1 MNVSVSG
8 HKFEVWITSGSEL
21 EPLNGT
27 FVDHVP
33 KDTVI
38 VIYGDMGKSEQ
49 LPLVAEEDDTSS
61 SPGNTQ
67 YFKVITTI
75 LIARPSTIAV
85 ISSGRSLYY
94 KRGEPYLCSAKAPV
108 LDGSGS
114 HR

>member
-1 MNVSVSG
+1 M
-8 HKFEVWITSGSEL
+8 WITSGSEL

-38 VIYGDMGKSEQ
+38 VIYGDMGKSTQ

-67 YFKVITTI
+67 YFKVIDYNNTDCPTFHN
-75 LIARPSTIAV
+75 
-85 ISSGRSLYY
+85 
-94 KRGEPYLCSAKAPV
+94 
-108 LDGSGS
+108 GS
-114 HR
+114 HK

>member
-1 MNVSVSG
+1 MHVSVSG

-38 VIYGDMGKSEQ
+38 VIYGDMGRSEQ

-75 LIARPSTIAV
+75 LIARPS
-85 ISSGRSLYY
+85 
-94 KRGEPYLCSAKAPV
+94 PMPCSIINCFYFKK
-108 LDGSGS
+108 
-114 HR
+114 

>member
-1 MNVSVSG
+1 M
-8 HKFEVWITSGSEL
+8 TSGSEL

-61 SPGNTQ
+61 SAGNTQ
-67 YFKVITTI
+67 YFKVIIIYT
-75 LIARPSTIAV
+75 
-85 ISSGRSLYY
+85 
-94 KRGEPYLCSAKAPV
+94 RGNKVKVS
-108 LDGSGS
+108 
-114 HR
+114 

>member
-1 MNVSVSG
+1 MVDDICMRFTMSWPGYVSEFRPIARTG
-8 HKFEVWITSGSEL
+8 HKFEVWMTSGSEI

-67 YFKVITTI
+67 YFKVIIIYTRRNI
-75 LIARPSTIAV
+75 
-85 ISSGRSLYY
+85 
-94 KRGEPYLCSAKAPV
+94 C
-108 LDGSGS
+108 
-114 HR
+114 